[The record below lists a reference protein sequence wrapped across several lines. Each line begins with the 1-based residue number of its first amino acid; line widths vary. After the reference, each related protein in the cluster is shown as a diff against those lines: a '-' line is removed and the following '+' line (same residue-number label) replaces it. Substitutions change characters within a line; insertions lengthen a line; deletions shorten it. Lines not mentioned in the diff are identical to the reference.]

1 MERAEAAA
9 AGDEVHTPHS
19 APSTAPSARVSIWE
33 SVRACGVWGKE
44 VDKAELRRQV
54 VMPLYAR
61 RAVAAAVAAKDEA
74 AGVAA
79 AAAAREEQVE
89 GEQQEEGLA
98 VVTPMVVFVNSKSG
112 GRHGP
117 ELKLRLHELISKE
130 QVMTSLIPPPARA
143 ALLPNFD
150 VFLPRF
156 ASVLVVTVL
165 VTRSRLSLRFRSNSA
180 ANLGFRDLIYLELYA
195 FFFLPGSILGFY
207 FAGTFMVLQLY
218 YYPKTKDEQLCVV

>member
-1 MERAEAAA
+1 MERAEAEVEMVAA
-9 AGDEVHTPHS
+9 TDGGVDTPHS
-19 APSTAPSARVSIWE
+19 APSARVSIWE
-33 SVRACGVWGKE
+33 SVRVCGVWGKE

-79 AAAAREEQVE
+79 AAAAREAQVVE
-89 GEQQEEGLA
+89 GEEGLP

-130 QVMTSLIPPPARA
+130 QVTTSLIPARA
-143 ALLPNFD
+143 ALLSQFSRFSPPACL
-150 VFLPRF
+150 LPCWLLLYLLLVLD
-156 ASVLVVTVL
+156 SVLDSVHW
-165 VTRSRLSLRFRSNSA
+165 NSA
-180 ANLGFRDLIYLELYA
+180 AIGA
-195 FFFLPGSILGFY
+195 
-207 FAGTFMVLQLY
+207 
-218 YYPKTKDEQLCVV
+218 

>member
-1 MERAEAAA
+1 MERAEAEVEMA

-79 AAAAREEQVE
+79 AAAARGEQVE
-89 GEQQEEGLA
+89 GEQEQGEGLA

-165 VTRSRLSLRFRSNSA
+165 VTRSGLSLRFRSNSA
-180 ANLGFRDLIYLELYA
+180 ANLGFGDLI
-195 FFFLPGSILGFY
+195 
-207 FAGTFMVLQLY
+207 
-218 YYPKTKDEQLCVV
+218 